1 MLYATDPHSRLEPSD
16 SPAENGLCVT
26 VAAAVSGNELAWRE
40 LVQRFDGRLRA
51 AARAFRLAPADV
63 DDVVQATWE
72 HALQTLPAL
81 REPRAVGAWLT
92 TMVRRESL
100 RSLQRR
106 TREVPEECC
115 EPADQADSVDAAE
128 RLIAAER
135 RAALGRAIATLPER
149 HRALMVALGAEEC
162 PDYQAIAAR
171 LGMPAGSIGPIRA
184 RSLDRLR
191 RHPELVAFAPR
202 G

>member
-1 MLYATDPHSRLEPSD
+1 MLYATDPHSRPEPSD
-16 SPAENGLCVT
+16 SPAEIELCVI
-26 VAAAVSGNELAWRE
+26 VAAAVSGSESAWRE

-63 DDVVQATWE
+63 DDVVQATWVQ
-72 HALQTLPAL
+72 ALQALPAL

-106 TREVPEECC
+106 TREVPDECC
-115 EPADQADSVDAAE
+115 EPAEEGESIDIAE
-128 RLIAAER
+128 QLIVAER

-149 HRALMVALGAEEC
+149 HRALMVALGAEQC
-162 PDYQAIAAR
+162 PDYRAIAQR
-171 LGMPAGSIGPIRA
+171 LGMPSGSIGPIRA
-184 RSLDRLR
+184 RSLERLR
-191 RHPELVAFAPR
+191 RHPELAAFAPR